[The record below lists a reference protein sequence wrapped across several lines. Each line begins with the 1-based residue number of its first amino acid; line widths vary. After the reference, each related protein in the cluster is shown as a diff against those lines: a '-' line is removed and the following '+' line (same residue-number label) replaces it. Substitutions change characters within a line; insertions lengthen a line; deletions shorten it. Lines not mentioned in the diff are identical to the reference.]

1 MAGMSEA
8 NLPVFNS
15 DVFTNPNA
23 APVLTYSVDKE
34 TQPVVIA
41 PGAPV
46 QMTGT
51 AVEITTSDNTSV
63 NPVQLV
69 VNGENNFVNLGTGSA
84 EVNAVGG
91 GAIVESVQ
99 LVNSNGTPI
108 SDVGKAFS
116 LGGGDPATSG
126 VAYNGGLVN
135 TSAQV
140 SGNSVSA
147 PKESISA
154 AAGSLAPAGVAGFGF
169 YVHGGTGNDVIVG
182 SIFAD
187 FIRGGAGNDS
197 IDASDGNDLVR
208 GGTGSDSITLGLG
221 FDTLY
226 YTTDQVGGNN
236 VDTLTDFLSGTDKI
250 AVQGGV
256 GIGVFDAAGNA
267 FDASSAA
274 TDTIVFK
281 AGASQTTLTNSGAGR
296 FLFGDI
302 LFLA

>member
-1 MAGMSEA
+1 
-8 NLPVFNS
+8 
-15 DVFTNPNA
+15 
-23 APVLTYSVDKE
+23 
-34 TQPVVIA
+34 
-41 PGAPV
+41 
-46 QMTGT
+46 MTGT
-51 AVEITTSDNTSV
+51 AVEITTSNNTSV

-69 VNGENNFVNLGTGSA
+69 VNGLKNFVNLGTGSA

-99 LVNSNGTPI
+99 LVSSNGNPI
-108 SDVGKAFS
+108 SDLGKAFS
-116 LGGGDPATSG
+116 LGGGDPATGG
-126 VAYNGGLVN
+126 VAYNGGLVD

-154 AAGSLAPAGVAGFGF
+154 AAGSLTPAGAAGFGF
-169 YVHGGTGNDVIVG
+169 YAHGGTGNDAIVG
-182 SIFAD
+182 SIFSD
-187 FIRGGAGNDS
+187 FIRGGGGNDL

-208 GGTGSDSITLGLG
+208 AGTGSDSITLGLG

-267 FDASSAA
+267 FTVSSAA
-274 TDTIVFK
+274 TNTIVFK
-281 AGASQTTLTNSGAGR
+281 AGASQTTLTNTGAGR
-296 FLFGDI
+296 FLFSDI

>member
-1 MAGMSEA
+1 
-8 NLPVFNS
+8 
-15 DVFTNPNA
+15 
-23 APVLTYSVDKE
+23 
-34 TQPVVIA
+34 
-41 PGAPV
+41 
-46 QMTGT
+46 MTGT
-51 AVEITTSDNTSV
+51 DVEITTSNNTSV

-69 VNGENNFVNLGTGSA
+69 VNGLNNSVNLGTGSA

-99 LVNSNGTPI
+99 LVNSNGNPI

-116 LGGGDPATSG
+116 LGGGDPATGG
-126 VAYNGGLVN
+126 VAYNGGLVD

-140 SGNSVSA
+140 AGNSVSA

-154 AAGSLAPAGVAGFGF
+154 AAGSLTPAPGFGF
-169 YVHGGTGNDVIVG
+169 YVHGGTGNDAIVG

-187 FIRGGAGNDS
+187 FIRGGAGNDL
-197 IDASDGNDLVR
+197 IDASGGNDLVR

-221 FDTLY
+221 IDTLY
-226 YTTDQVGGNN
+226 YTIDQVGGNN

-256 GIGVFDAAGNA
+256 GIGVFDLAGNA
-267 FDASSAA
+267 FTASSAA
-274 TDTIVFK
+274 TNTIVFK

-302 LFLA
+302 LFIA